1 LKMLIK
7 DPPVAVADGLWM
19 IGTNEYPAFL
29 VQDQGQAA
37 IFEGGVSAIVPRVR
51 DQLSQLGV
59 SCDSVKQ
66 LVITHAHPDHVMAV
80 PGYRILFPDVTV
92 SASQAAGA
100 TLAVEKA
107 VRFFGKIDGMLTQ
120 ALLKAG
126 SVAEAPGAPVL
137 AENKIPVDRALAE
150 GDEITVGN
158 RKFAVLATPGHSAC
172 SLSFHE
178 GSTGVL
184 IISDATGYYIPDAD
198 TCWPNYFAHYGD
210 YLQSMQRLAKLDAQ
224 VLCLSHNAVIKGQAA
239 INDYFARA
247 ISVTEAYHER
257 IVSEIKG
264 GQSPDEIAAQ
274 LGAEVY
280 EKTQLLD
287 LDFFKKNCALLVN
300 QSMTYAGLDS

>member
-1 LKMLIK
+1 MLIK

-59 SCDSVKQ
+59 THDSVKQ

-120 ALLKAG
+120 ALVKAG
-126 SVAEAPGAPVL
+126 SVAEAPGAPAL
-137 AENKIPVDRALAE
+137 AENQIPVDRSLAE
-150 GDEITVGN
+150 GDEIIVGD

-178 GSTGVL
+178 DNTGVL
-184 IISDATGYYIPDAD
+184 IISDATGYYIPEAD
-198 TCWPNYFAHYGD
+198 TCWPNYFAHYGE
-210 YLQSMQRLAKLDAQ
+210 YLQSMQRLAELDAEL
-224 VLCLSHNAVIKGQAA
+224 LCLSHNAVIKGPEAVR
-239 INDYFARA
+239 DYFARA

-257 IVSEIKG
+257 IVSEIKA

-287 LDFFKKNCALLVN
+287 LEFFKKNCALLVN
-300 QSMTYAGLDS
+300 QSMKYAGLDS